1 MDEHITVNLNILFLA
16 YSIKIK
22 KGWPIQKVFYPTN
35 GTFFLQVEGGIT
47 QL

>member
-1 MDEHITVNLNILFLA
+1 MSHSQKMKKTGVA

>member
-1 MDEHITVNLNILFLA
+1 MSQSKKKFNVFLA

>member
-1 MDEHITVNLNILFLA
+1 MNEPFKVKIECILA

>member
-1 MDEHITVNLNILFLA
+1 MKHSKVKIEIVFLA